1 MSSHYTD
8 MLYPDTANC
17 PVHVYRVTAS
27 DTTAAIPLQSHTE
40 HEILCVIQ
48 GEMTL
53 HINNICYEAGA
64 GDMFWIQSGAL
75 VTVEDMSAN
84 CVYYYAL
91 VDLRSM
97 VAHES
102 AFLTYCDRMDDNTW
116 RIDTFLGRNPMTLR
130 ETFDQLVRCSKTR
143 STLGSQFEMRGLVM
157 QFVGRILQDGR
168 WHTTEQMLDP
178 DVRAQRAVRRVL
190 ALIED
195 RYSQELTLADMAKA
209 AELSPNYFCRYFKKI
224 AGCSPV
230 EYLIDYRLN
239 TAAYMLTTTEDGIAD
254 IALACGFNDTSHFI
268 KFFRRKKGVT
278 PRRYRQMHAKQ
289 APVD

>member
-1 MSSHYTD
+1 MSHYTD
-8 MLYPDTANC
+8 MLYPDKDSC
-17 PVHVYRVTAS
+17 PVHVYRITSSNAAAS
-27 DTTAAIPLQSHTE
+27 APLQSHAE
-40 HEILCVIQ
+40 HEILCVTQ

-53 HINNICYEAGA
+53 HINNTSYQATA

-75 VTVEDMSAN
+75 VTVEHLSVN
-84 CVYYYAL
+84 CIYYYAL
-91 VDLRSM
+91 IDLRSM
-97 VAHES
+97 IAHEKTF
-102 AFLTYCDRMDDNTW
+102 ATYCDRLDDSTW
-116 RIDTFLGRNPMTLR
+116 RMDAFLGHNPIALR
-130 ETFDQLVRCSKTR
+130 ELFDQIVRCSKAPLTI
-143 STLGSQFEMRGLVM
+143 GSELEMRGMVM

-168 WHTTEQMLDP
+168 WHTTEQMMDHDL
-178 DVRAQRAVRRVL
+178 RAQRAVRRVL
-190 ALIED
+190 ALIEE
-195 RYSQELTLADMAKA
+195 RYAQELTLTDMANA

-254 IALACGFNDTSHFI
+254 VALACGFNDASHFI

-289 APVD
+289 IPVD